1 MVKKKNPETDNT
13 NEEKHTEATD
23 NKVNTNNKAS
33 GETQTEEQLPAEEPV
48 KEPSADEAPAEKA
61 TDKVIPEEKGIE
73 EKLAEMQDK
82 YLRLAAEFDNY
93 RKRTLREKMDISKY
107 AGEDMI
113 RKILPIID
121 DFERAL
127 KSIDASPENK
137 GMKDG
142 IELIYNKLSDILKL
156 EGLKEIDSLDRDF
169 SVDLHDAVATVPV
182 EDKNKKGKVIEV
194 VSKGYYLKDKVLRHS
209 RVVVGE

>member
-23 NKVNTNNKAS
+23 NKVNTNKEAA
-33 GETQTEEQLPAEEPV
+33 GAGEQLPAEEPGI
-48 KEPSADEAPAEKA
+48 EPSAEEPAEKA

-121 DFERAL
+121 DFERAM
-127 KSIDASPENK
+127 KSIDASPEGK
-137 GMKDG
+137 GIKNG

-156 EGLKEIDSLDRDF
+156 EGLKEIDSLDKDF

-182 EDKNKKGKVIEV
+182 EDESKKGKVIVV
-194 VSKGYYLKDKVLRHS
+194 VSKGYYLKDKILRHS